1 MNVQKLFG
9 VQHYLAMHKSC
20 LSAFIT
26 LYENK
31 IYVYSKTENES
42 LETSH
47 DLKFNHTIDIR

>member
-1 MNVQKLFG
+1 MNAQKLFG

-31 IYVYSKTENES
+31 KFIYSKTENDP
-42 LETSH
+42 LKTSH
-47 DLKFNHTIDIR
+47 DPKSNHTINIR

>member
-1 MNVQKLFG
+1 MNAQKLFG

-31 IYVYSKTENES
+31 IIFTPKQKTIHEKQAMIQNPI
-42 LETSH
+42 T
-47 DLKFNHTIDIR
+47 R

>member
-1 MNVQKLFG
+1 MNAQNLFG

-31 IYVYSKTENES
+31 NYIYSKTENDP

-47 DLKFNHTIDIR
+47 DPKSNHTITIR

>member
-31 IYVYSKTENES
+31 SYVYSKTENES